1 MEQTFEL
8 TVNGERRQVDADADS
23 TLLHV
28 LREVLGLKGS
38 RFGCGLGLCGACF
51 VLLDGRPAPSC
62 DIPLWAATGRTVT
75 TVEGLANG
83 DVPHP
88 VQRAFLDE
96 QAAQCGYCV
105 SGILVSAA
113 ALLAEHPQP
122 HESTVAAA
130 LDRHLCRCGA
140 QRRMVRAVVR
150 AGWYGAG
157 STGEGGTGAGDT
169 DPSTSDP
176 STSDTS
182 ASDTSTT
189 DASTSGARSGASGSG
204 ANAGAS
210 GTAVDR

>member
-28 LREVLGLKGS
+28 LREVLGLKGA

-62 DIPLWAATGRTVT
+62 DIPLWSAAGRTVT
-75 TVEGLANG
+75 TVEGLADG

-113 ALLAEHPQP
+113 ALLAGHPQP
-122 HESTVAAA
+122 DESTVAAA

-150 AGWYGAG
+150 AGRYGAG
-157 STGEGGTGAGDT
+157 DTGEGSTGAGDT
-169 DPSTSDP
+169 DT
-176 STSDTS
+176 DTS
-182 ASDTSTT
+182 G
-189 DASTSGARSGASGSG
+189 ASTRDARSGAS
-204 ANAGAS
+204 ATEADAGAGGF
-210 GTAVDR
+210 GTTVER